1 MALPRDRQPFRLA
14 VKLLALAVLVLA
26 LAVLTLGWMLD
37 IAAVRSIF
45 PGAVGMKALTAVGLA
60 TAALALLLLA
70 APAGGF
76 RRRLGLVLA
85 TVPALLGLAVLSEYL
100 FGVRLGI
107 DELPFTDH
115 DGHAAGIAYPGRFA
129 PTTGVCFVLLTG
141 AMLSLDRGAR
151 WRWRPAE
158 LLAIPMGTVACMS
171 LIGYAYSIPAFYG
184 PASAAKMAVNTA
196 LCFVAL
202 AIAILIARP
211 RGRFLELATTTDP
224 GGVMVRQMV
233 PLCVVVP
240 LALGWLHLRTVGW
253 DLFNDEVGTWW
264 LAAAMVAVLAAMMWW
279 CAGSLSSAD
288 GKRRALEAQLVELA
302 NHDGL
307 TGLFNRHRFEEELG
321 AFLARSRRYGH
332 TATLL
337 LLDLDRFKPINDT
350 HGHATGDAV
359 LRAVAATLTA
369 QVRDSDVVGR
379 LGGDEFAVLLLNA
392 SPAHSVARALSLCA
406 AIANIRVP
414 APEGHGW
421 TTVSIGVAAVD
432 AAHGL
437 ATAGVLSRADAAMY
451 HAKRAGGN
459 QLALAQDA
467 MLSPA

>member
-1 MALPRDRQPFRLA
+1 MALPCDRQPYRLA
-14 VKLLALAVLVLA
+14 VGLLALTVLVVA

-45 PGAVGMKALTAVGLA
+45 PGAVGMKALTAIGLA
-60 TAALALLLLA
+60 PAGLALLLLA
-70 APAGGF
+70 APASAPG
-76 RRRLGLVLA
+76 RRLGLVLA

-107 DELPFTDH
+107 DELPFTDR
-115 DGHAAGIAYPGRFA
+115 DGRAAGIAYPGRFA

-141 AMLSLDRGAR
+141 AMLSLDRRAR

-184 PASAAKMAVNTA
+184 PDSAAKMAVNTA

-202 AIAILIARP
+202 AIAIPIARP

-224 GGVMVRQMV
+224 GGVMVRRMV
-233 PLCVVVP
+233 PLCVIVP
-240 LALGWLHLRTVGW
+240 LLLGWLHLRTVGW
-253 DLFNDEVGTWW
+253 GLFNDEVGTWW

-279 CAGSLSSAD
+279 CAGSLSGAD
-288 GKRRALEAQLVELA
+288 RKRRVLEVQLVGLA

-307 TGLFNRHRFEEELG
+307 TGIFNRHRFEEELD
-321 AFLARSRRYGH
+321 AFLARSRRYGD
-332 TATLL
+332 TASLL
-337 LLDLDRFKPINDT
+337 LLDLDRFKAINDT
-350 HGHATGDAV
+350 LGHVVGDEV

-379 LGGDEFAVLLLNA
+379 LGGDEFAILLLDA
-392 SPAHSVARALSLCA
+392 SPAKSVGRAGSLCA
-406 AIANIRVP
+406 AIANIRVR
-414 APEGHGW
+414 APEGDGW
-421 TTVSIGVAAVD
+421 TTASIGIAGVD

-437 ATAGVLSRADAAMY
+437 TTAGVLNRADAAMY
-451 HAKRAGGN
+451 DAKRSGGN

-467 MLSPA
+467 VLSPA